1 MDLSS
6 FSFIYNDQYLNWAF
20 SGIGL
25 TVMAGLLRWVYKK
38 FFHNS
43 DDNMGAGNNMPDN
56 KQIITINNNMGQHGS
71 DSTNGEKMELKEE
84 KDTIEQAQKRTHILF
99 IDDKKFLVTDI
110 LVSSGWSNTR
120 AIKDVTSM
128 NQKEIRDSDIIFVD
142 IQGVGIKMKFAE
154 EGLGLAKVLKERY
167 PDKKI
172 IVYSAEQTGNRFHE
186 TLKLVDDFLP
196 KDADPYLFEEIIER
210 FSLKNQWA

>member
-6 FSFIYNDQYLNWAF
+6 FSVIYTNQYLNWAF
-20 SGIGL
+20 SGVGL
-25 TVMAGLLRWVYKK
+25 TIMAGLLHWLYKK
-38 FFHNS
+38 IFHSSN
-43 DDNMGAGNNMPDN
+43 DNMGARNNMQDN
-56 KQIITINNNMGQHGS
+56 KQTININNNIGQ
-71 DSTNGEKMELKEE
+71 NGFDLNEDKKMEFKKE

-110 LVSSGWSNTR
+110 LISSGWSNTR

-128 NQKEIRDSDIIFVD
+128 NQKEIKDSDIIFVD

-154 EGLGLAKVLKERY
+154 EGLGLAKALKERY

-172 IVYSAEQTGNRFHE
+172 IVYSAEQTGNRFHD

-210 FSLKNQWA
+210 FSLKKQ